1 MSTRTTQSSGSADHS
16 AAVGA
21 PFDEDSALP
30 AGPVLLEGAAPP
42 PPEPRISTPVEL
54 EPPTVTSGSY
64 PQWIDAAA
72 GVLRKAKRLP
82 ADSSELPADEL
93 APLVI
98 KTLARTT
105 GDGVLVPPLGRSSDV
120 ADDLPAGRRSPRV
133 GSWDIRSLVTVADP
147 ELAAATA
154 LAELEGGATSL
165 VIGVGG
171 AGTDPSALAAALA
184 PVLLDIA
191 AVVLDPVPGS
201 EVAAAQAF
209 SAALRDRGVAPAAGT
224 SFGVDPVGALL
235 DGHAGSGE
243 GDHSFLPEVLALAHE
258 FGVGAVTIDGTR
270 VHELGGGDVTEIGWS
285 IAAGIAT
292 LRSVVGQGRTPAE
305 AAGLISFRYAVTDDQ
320 FGQIAKLR
328 AARAIWSR
336 VLELSGVD
344 PIGHPQYQ
352 HAVTSRPM
360 TSRYDPWVNLLR
372 GTVATF
378 AAGVG
383 GAQAVTT
390 LPFDTALGLPDAFG
404 RRIARNVSHLLVGES
419 RVAEV
424 ADPAG
429 GAAAVEQLT
438 DALAQAAW
446 AFVQQLE
453 TAGGADTEAAVAL
466 VRERATTER
475 AERDALIATRKLPL
489 TGVSEFPH
497 IGETLP
503 TRAAGEPYDR
513 VSWHSAYED
522 LRDKPC
528 ATPVFLAT
536 LGPVAAHAT
545 RAGFITSALAAVGIG
560 VVLGGPTTDAAA
572 VVAGFTEASTPVAVL
587 VGTDDAY
594 AQQGTDTIAALRAAG
609 ATTVLLAGKP
619 PAALTGSLDGSIAFG
634 DDIPALGRTLR
645 TALEG
650 NTA

>member
-1 MSTRTTQSSGSADHS
+1 M
-16 AAVGA
+16 
-21 PFDEDSALP
+21 
-30 AGPVLLEGAAPP
+30 
-42 PPEPRISTPVEL
+42 
-54 EPPTVTSGSY
+54 TSGSY
-64 PQWIDAAA
+64 SQWIDAAA

-105 GDGVLVPPLGRSSDV
+105 SDGVLVPPLGRSSDV

-165 VIGVGG
+165 VIEVGG
-171 AGTDPSALAAALA
+171 AGTDPTALAAALA
-184 PVLLDIA
+184 PVLIDIA
-191 AVVLDPVPGS
+191 AVVLDPAPGT
-201 EVAAAQAF
+201 EVAAVQAF
-209 SAALRDRGVAPAAGT
+209 SAILRDRGVTPAGGT
-224 SFGVDPVGALL
+224 SFGVDPMGALL
-235 DGHAGSGE
+235 DGHAGP
-243 GDHSFLPEVLALAHE
+243 GDTDPSYLPEVLALAHE
-258 FGVGAVTIDGTR
+258 VGVGAVTIDGSR

-344 PIGHPQYQ
+344 PVAHPQYQ

-390 LPFDTALGLPDAFG
+390 LPFDSALGLPDAFG

-438 DALAQAAW
+438 DALAEAAW
-446 AFVQQLE
+446 TFVQELE
-453 TAGGADTEAAVAL
+453 AAGGADTDAAVAL
-466 VRERATTER
+466 VRERAARERTEQEKR
-475 AERDALIATRKLPL
+475 IVTRRTPL

-497 IGETLP
+497 LGETLP
-503 TRAAGEPYDR
+503 VRPTGAAYEGF
-513 VSWHSAYED
+513 SWHAPYES
-522 LRDKPC
+522 LRDTPC
-528 ATPVFLAT
+528 DTPVFLAT

-545 RAGFITSALAAVGIG
+545 RAGFVTSALAACGIP
-560 VVLGGPTTDAAA
+560 VVLSDVTGVQATGLEPTGLDPTGLDATGMAAAGLNATGAPTTGMAAGFRAAA
-572 VVAGFTEASTPVAVL
+572 TPVAVL

-594 AQQGTDTIAALRAAG
+594 AEHGADTIAALRAAG

-619 PAALTGSLDGSIAFG
+619 SGPQGHELAALLDGWIALG
-634 DDIPALGRTLR
+634 TDIPALGQLIRA
-645 TALEG
+645 ALEG
-650 NTA
+650 KTS